1 MSLRDKFIVF
11 LGRTFSGHNHDYSM
25 LKQEFPPEIDWFRGI
40 HVRVDLGYQGIQ
52 SDYQSEQID
61 IPHKKPRKSQ
71 KNQNPEL
78 SADQKAVNKALSQ
91 VRIVVEHAIGG
102 MKRYNILVHGFRN
115 RTEHFEDDVIGVCA
129 GLWNLVLSY

>member
-25 LKQEFPPEIDWFRGI
+25 LKQEFPPEIDWFRDI
-40 HVRVDLGYQGIQ
+40 HIRVDLGYQGIQ
-52 SDYQSEQID
+52 SDYQREQID
-61 IPHKKPRKSQ
+61 IPYKKPRKSQ

-78 SADQKAVNKALSQ
+78 SADQKAANKVLSR

-115 RTEHFEDDVIGVCA
+115 RKENFEDDVIGVCA